1 MAPYSY
7 HSIHLN
13 GRNIEITDILNGH
26 AIPTSDFETSVCH
39 FIKNWLEGTEKF
51 IQQTSGSTGA
61 RKSISITRQQM
72 VASAKLTEEVLKLS
86 PSDVALVCLDPEYI
100 AGKMMLVRSFVTNM
114 RIVVVSPS
122 S

>member
-1 MAPYSY
+1 MTPYSY

-13 GRNIEITDILNGH
+13 GRNIEITDILNGQ
-26 AIPTSDFETSVCH
+26 AIPTSDFEASVCH

-61 RKSISITRQQM
+61 PKSISITRQQM
-72 VASAKLTEEVLKLS
+72 VASAKLTEEVLKLA

-100 AGKMMLVRSFVTNM
+100 AEK
-114 RIVVVSPS
+114 
-122 S
+122 